1 MSGYNGMVERG
12 TLVSA
17 LFAIADELRGL
28 KGVINA
34 GISSQSMTHEVLVKM
49 ARLEERMDQTNR
61 SLANLQKTLVG
72 LVVSVLLA
80 LLKLMMDGAL
90 LK

>member
-1 MSGYNGMVERG
+1 MSGYNEIVERG

>member
-1 MSGYNGMVERG
+1 MVERG

-17 LFAIADELRGL
+17 LFAIVDELRGL

>member
-1 MSGYNGMVERG
+1 MTG
-12 TLVSA
+12 A
-17 LFAIADELRGL
+17 LLGIVDELRAI